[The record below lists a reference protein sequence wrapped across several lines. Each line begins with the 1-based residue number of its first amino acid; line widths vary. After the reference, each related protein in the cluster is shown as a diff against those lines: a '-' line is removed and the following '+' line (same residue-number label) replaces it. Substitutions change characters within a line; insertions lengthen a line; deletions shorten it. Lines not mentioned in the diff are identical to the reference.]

1 MKIENIKI
9 MNSNTLKTVAIIA
22 MIIDHIGYYF
32 SFCIDPAVYSCM
44 RIIGRISMP
53 IFVFLLVQG
62 YLNTSKV
69 NKYIGRLFIVA
80 LITQIFM
87 IGLYIVNV
95 SYIPGYE
102 IIIAKYLNILFSFS
116 LSLCILVCIDKKTKI
131 INVETENKE
140 LLNFFEAILRIIT
153 VISIVIIYSIV
164 NIDYGFIVPFMVL
177 GIYFFEKLN
186 KNYLIKENNNNENYK
201 SIIYYIGIALV
212 IIICGLFE
220 ANYGQYVS
228 VSLIFILLYNFK
240 LGKKS
245 KFLQRMYYLIFPLQ
259 HIIFYS
265 LALYLLL
272 KT

>member
-9 MNSNTLKTVAIIA
+9 MNSNNLKIVAIMA

-44 RIIGRISMP
+44 RIIGRIAMP
-53 IFVFLLVQG
+53 IFAFLLVQG

-69 NKYIGRLFIVA
+69 NKYIGRLFTFA

-87 IGLYIVNV
+87 IVLYLVNII
-95 SYIPGYE
+95 YIPEYE
-102 IIIAKYLNILFSFS
+102 IIIAKSLNILFSFS
-116 LSLCILVCIDKKTKI
+116 LSLCILVCIDKKRKI

-140 LLNFFEAILRIIT
+140 LINFFEAILRIIII
-153 VISIVIIYSIV
+153 ISIIIIYSIV
-164 NIDYGFIVPFMVL
+164 KIDYGFIVPIMVL

-186 KNYLIKENNNNENYK
+186 KNYLIKENNYNDDIK
-201 SIIYYIGIALV
+201 SIIYYIGISLV
-212 IIICGLFE
+212 IITCGFFE
-220 ANYGQYVS
+220 VKYGQYVS
-228 VSLIFILLYNFK
+228 LSLIFILLYNFK

-259 HIIFYS
+259 HIILYA